1 MRITGGLYRSRIV
14 ECPPGVIRPSMDRMR
29 QSLFSILGDL
39 TGVSFLDLFSGSGII
54 GIEAASRGAEPVLL
68 VEKDHRKKETLHK
81 NIRFV
86 ETRIDLV
93 IAPVERFLRNNLR
106 SWDIIFLD
114 PPFDFPEKGAVL
126 DAACMAPHLAE
137 GGIALMHLH
146 AAEKLPTER
155 PGLELFDRREYGQ
168 SLLLFFRR
176 AEGAATDGGGE
187 VPQSG
192 P

>member
-1 MRITGGLYRSRIV
+1 MRITGGLYRSRII

-68 VEKDHRKKETLHK
+68 VEKDHRKKETIHT
-81 NIRFV
+81 NTRFV

-114 PPFDFPEKGAVL
+114 PPFDFPDKGVIL
-126 DAACMAPHLAE
+126 DAACTAPHLAE
-137 GGIALMHLH
+137 GGIVLMHLH
-146 AAEKLPTER
+146 TAEKLSTER

-168 SLLLFFRR
+168 SLVLFFRR
-176 AEGAATDGGGE
+176 AGGE
-187 VPQSG
+187 TLNG
-192 P
+192 